1 MHISLWLVYYICTD
15 LQQVNT
21 IERIASFFFYL
32 FKVNVRGL
40 NEGLAVKRTFCSCKG
55 PRFNL
60 QYPYGGLKPSVNLL
74 WTPWA
79 PGMHMVH
86 IHTHADKQQQPTQNN
101 K

>member
-1 MHISLWLVYYICTD
+1 M
-15 LQQVNT
+15 
-21 IERIASFFFYL
+21 
-32 FKVNVRGL
+32 K
-40 NEGLAVKRTFCSCKG
+40 
-55 PRFNL
+55 
-60 QYPYGGLKPSVNLL
+60 YPYGGLKPSVNLL